1 MNTALPTLVADL
13 AQTEATRTVTKIF
26 VKLKF
31 ADFTRTTVERAGLAP
46 TLGDYRTLLVDA
58 LARKSKPVR
67 LLGLGVR
74 FAKIRPDEAQ
84 LSLL

>member
-1 MNTALPTLVADL
+1 MSATPKQLV
-13 AQTEATRTVTKIF
+13 EMRG

-46 TLGDYRTLLVDA
+46 TLGDYRTLLA
-58 LARKSKPVR
+58 EAFARTSKPVR
-67 LLGLGVR
+67 LLGVGVR
-74 FAKIRPDEAQ
+74 FAEIKPDEAQ